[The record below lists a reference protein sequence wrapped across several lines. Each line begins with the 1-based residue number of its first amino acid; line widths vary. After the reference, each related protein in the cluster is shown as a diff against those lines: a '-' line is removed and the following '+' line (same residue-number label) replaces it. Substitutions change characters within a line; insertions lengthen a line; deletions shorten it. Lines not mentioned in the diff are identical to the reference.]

1 MRQQQDRHHTCYPFL
16 SFWLLRF
23 KGGPGIQDSYGFS
36 CAVPS
41 SAFLSIPLVVCLERL
56 LILSSSSLLV
66 LCESHASAPAA
77 TAAAAVAAA
86 VVIQEPLLNIGV
98 LCLSFPLTLMPV
110 NALAIV

>member
-1 MRQQQDRHHTCYPFL
+1 MRQQQDRHHTSYPFL

-23 KGGPGIQDSYGFS
+23 KGGLAIHDPYGFS

-41 SAFLSIPLVVCLERL
+41 SALLSIPLVVCLERL

-86 VVIQEPLLNIGV
+86 VVVQQPLLNMGV
-98 LCLSFPLTLMPV
+98 LCCLSP
-110 NALAIV
+110 